1 MMFVQD
7 EMKALSLI
15 MYKMT
20 ILLLS
25 FLALTSCK
33 SQEIE
38 NNNISHLDNF
48 SNESYN
54 QGYNS
59 YLNHIANENQLKTVK
74 VLYNKKIFEFKK
86 FNDKF
91 GLNEKLDIRIIKDSV
106 KISEYQIKN
115 CNILIIA
122 KDK

>member
-1 MMFVQD
+1 MKQFSYLVVLMMFVQD

-33 SQEIE
+33 SQEI
-38 NNNISHLDNF
+38 
-48 SNESYN
+48 ESYN